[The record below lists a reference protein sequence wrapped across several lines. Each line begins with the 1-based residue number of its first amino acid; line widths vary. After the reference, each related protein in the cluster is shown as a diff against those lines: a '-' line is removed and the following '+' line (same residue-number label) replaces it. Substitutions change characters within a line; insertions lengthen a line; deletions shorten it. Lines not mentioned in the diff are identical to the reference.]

1 MSSQRETHVT
11 IKNRPAESKKAS
23 QRKTVASA
31 ELDALIEEATVD
43 AYGESE
49 QATGFYTMFEEHLAV
64 PFKTDEHQIVAVCVR
79 GRSRQRLSIT
89 ELPLPASPP
98 KGWDWIDAYRR
109 WARGR

>member
-1 MSSQRETHVT
+1 VLGMEVT
-11 IKNRPAESKKAS
+11 VERI
-23 QRKTVASA
+23 
-31 ELDALIEEATVD
+31 EL
-43 AYGESE
+43 
-49 QATGFYTMFEEHLAV
+49 
-64 PFKTDEHQIVAVCVR
+64 TDEHQIVAVCVR